1 MEGIAQTAP
10 ESAARSTLNGRKGLG
25 AATLPEGSRS
35 TAGGAGPGLAVGC
48 DLTAV
53 LSAMPVN
60 PAPLGAALRCPCP
73 TTALTPPPTEV
84 PGACQF
90 GFV

>member
-10 ESAARSTLNGRKGLG
+10 ESAARSTLHGRKGLG
-25 AATLPEGSRS
+25 AATLPEGGRS
-35 TAGGAGPGLAVGC
+35 TAGGAGPGLAVGG

-60 PAPLGAALRCPCP
+60 PAPLGAALRCPRP
-73 TTALTPPPTEV
+73 TTEV
-84 PGACQF
+84 PPATAPPPR
-90 GFV
+90 

>member
-1 MEGIAQTAP
+1 
-10 ESAARSTLNGRKGLG
+10 
-25 AATLPEGSRS
+25 
-35 TAGGAGPGLAVGC
+35 VGC